1 MTLMEL
7 TGHEAGI
14 VIYESGEVAV
24 VNWGQ
29 YDDDQIPRLAPMLG
43 MMGFPEDGILDNVP
57 VSVTVEDVRDILPGK
72 VWLDDGELETDMEI
86 LQDDNNDII
95 ALFFKLEN
103 DDRDPDDLTSAE
115 VYTLRDGTKIVAPH
129 TWC

>member
-14 VIYESGEVAV
+14 IIYDSGEIAV

-29 YDDDQIPRLAPMLG
+29 YDDNQVPRLVPMLG
-43 MMGFPEDGILDNVP
+43 MMGFSEDGILDNVP
-57 VSVTVEDVRDILPGK
+57 KPETIQDVRDVLPGK
-72 VWLDDGELETDMEI
+72 VWIEDDEIETDMEI
-86 LQDDNNDII
+86 LEDDNNDLV
-95 ALFFKLEN
+95 ALFIKI
-103 DDRDPDDLTSAE
+103 DDYRDPDDPTSAE
-115 VYTLRDGTKIVAPH
+115 VYTLNDGTKIIAPH